1 MRTKFVGLLFLATLL
16 SGCAGSVETVNMN
29 IKKASSFSLGE
40 DIYLKSGGN
49 GWTESETSKLTYNST
64 ATVPYSLLGVTFA
77 ANEEFKLHAKNS
89 DNWIGVNCTT
99 EVTARHFTTANAS
112 DPYANF
118 KTVDAGTYDV
128 YFTSNYQSTGAW
140 KVFVVKS
147 AATLLAAQ
155 DLNYTRTTEIKATTE
170 YFTELTAKNYFTSI
184 TRNRTTEFID
194 NGLYM
199 HDTTGTT
206 TNSGYYTRK
215 NEDSGVNMYHYTLAG
230 SSDNRTVASTLIE
243 NERRDST
250 TKNTNDF
257 FANGHYFHD
266 NAAAIGALMTFDFNN
281 FNYYLPLTGNETYV
295 TQFMYFTAPLFTNP
309 TDAPITFNGAGI
321 KDVGTTIS
329 YYIYSSDATKL
340 DASANTVF
348 AQADITNIGTTT
360 IPFLDKYINQ

>member
-1 MRTKFVGLLFLATLL
+1 MKTKLVGLFCLATLL
-16 SGCAGSVETVNMN
+16 SGCAGGVETVNMN
-29 IKKASSFSLGE
+29 IKKAYTLGS
-40 DIYLKSGGN
+40 DIYLESDKK
-49 GWTESETSKLTYNST
+49 GWTTNEAYKFTYT
-64 ATVPYSLLGVTFA
+64 ASNTVPYSLLNVTFA
-77 ANEEFKLHAKNS
+77 ADEEFKLYCNGDWAG
-89 DNWIGVNCTT
+89 INCTT
-99 EVTARHFTTANAS
+99 DVTARHFTTANSNDA
-112 DPYANF
+112 YANF
-118 KTVDAGTYDV
+118 KTVDAGTYDI

-140 KVFVVKS
+140 KVFVIKS

-155 DLNYTRTTEIKATTE
+155 DLNYTRTTEIKATTD

-194 NGLYM
+194 DGLYM

-215 NEDSGVNMYHYTLAG
+215 NEASGVNMYHYTLAG
-230 SSDNRTVASTLIE
+230 SSDNRTVESTLIE

-266 NAAAIGALMTFDFNN
+266 NAAAIGALMSFDFNN
-281 FNYYLPLTGNETYV
+281 FNYYMPIAGNETYV

-309 TDAPITFNGAGI
+309 ADAPITFNGAGI

-329 YYIYSSDATKL
+329 YYIYSSEATKL
-340 DASANTVF
+340 DTGANTVF

-360 IPFLDKYINQ
+360 IPFLNKYINKVF